1 MPSRFV
7 FILAVFTLVSCAKEP
22 VREARVVLD
31 VAGRQV
37 TMEEL
42 DRFVR
47 ASVQQESPVVSPEVM
62 AALFEEFVEEQLL
75 LRAAEDSGVEA
86 DPKTV
91 ADRVEALRKSERGA
105 EATEEPGSGPAE
117 SPDLEAVAL
126 SVERQLRIQRLV
138 ETEVLA
144 GIIVADEE
152 IADYFERN
160 REDFVRPET
169 VDVSQI
175 LVDDEEE
182 ARELRRTLVSK
193 TATFEDLARERSQG
207 PEAASGGHLGVF
219 APGELPA
226 SFESQV
232 FALKPGEL
240 SEVVSTDFGFHL
252 FRVNRREGEKPLS
265 LEDAKEAIRV
275 QLLREKS
282 DEAMERYLDE
292 LERRYPVTVH
302 QEKLSFAVVGRGA
315 KEAMDL
321 EKTQ

>member
-1 MPSRFV
+1 MFSTIV
-7 FILAVFTLVSCAKEP
+7 FIAVFTLVSCAKEP
-22 VREARVVLD
+22 AREARVVLD

-47 ASVQQESPVVSPEVM
+47 TSVQQESPIVSPEVM

-75 LRAAEDSGVEA
+75 LRAADDSGVEA
-86 DPKTV
+86 DPETV
-91 ADRVEALRKSERGA
+91 ADRVEALRKSESVP
-105 EATEEPGSGPAE
+105 EATEEPGSEGSAE
-117 SPDLEAVAL
+117 SKDVESVAAN
-126 SVERQLRIQRLV
+126 VERQLRIQRLV
-138 ETEVLA
+138 ETEVLS

-175 LVDDEEE
+175 LVDDEEQ
-182 ARELRRTLVSK
+182 AKELRKTLVSG
-193 TATFEDLARERSQG
+193 TASFEDLARERSQG

-232 FALKPGEL
+232 FALEPGEL
-240 SEVVSTDFGFHL
+240 SEVVPTDFGYHL

-302 QEKLSFAVVGRGA
+302 REKLSFAVVGRGA
-315 KEAMDL
+315 KEALDL
-321 EKTQ
+321 EKTP